1 MLLYVSVHYTKAIPA
16 DCSYEERT
24 ATQCVS
30 VVYSNLGQTC
40 VTAAKQY
47 KQYMINGQINRVL

>member
-1 MLLYVSVHYTKAIPA
+1 MFLYVRGHYTKAIPT

-30 VVYSNLGQTC
+30 VVYSDLGQMC
-40 VTAAKQY
+40 VTAAKQH